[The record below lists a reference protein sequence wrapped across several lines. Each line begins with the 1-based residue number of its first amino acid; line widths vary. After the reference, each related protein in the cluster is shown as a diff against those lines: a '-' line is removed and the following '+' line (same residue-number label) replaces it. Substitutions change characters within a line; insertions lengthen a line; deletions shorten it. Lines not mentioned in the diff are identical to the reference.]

1 VDEAKA
7 NYQMAV
13 NADPESPIAQ
23 HNLAARSLHLADFP
37 GARDAPDRRVEH
49 RQTVRSER
57 PFPRQLDIWIFAP
70 GCQRFETDQIG
81 RYAEKEFATG
91 LKDQPLRGHRSPI
104 QNRMQS
110 VENLMRMLDGAK
122 KWLAAQRS
130 KLN

>member
-1 VDEAKA
+1 
-7 NYQMAV
+7 
-13 NADPESPIAQ
+13 
-23 HNLAARSLHLADFP
+23 
-37 GARDAPDRRVEH
+37 
-49 RQTVRSER
+49 
-57 PFPRQLDIWIFAP
+57 
-70 GCQRFETDQIG
+70 
-81 RYAEKEFATG
+81 